1 MTKFFVTL
9 AILCAFGA
17 VAVNAFDKA
26 EAFEK
31 FMNNLKEC
39 KEEVGAQDSDFEE
52 MVSNKPASTKEG
64 KCLRS
69 CIMKKCGLMDGN
81 GKFDKD
87 AAIAK
92 AEQVTGGAEDKM
104 KIAHEIIDA
113 CSGIEVSDD
122 ECEAAEQYGECVQ
135 KQIEAHGI
143 KEEDFMN

>member
-1 MTKFFVTL
+1 MTKLFVTL

-17 VAVNAFDKA
+17 VVVSGFDKA
-26 EAFEK
+26 EAMIK
-31 FMNNLKEC
+31 FMTNLEEC

-52 MVSNKPASTKEG
+52 MVAKKPASTMEG

-69 CIMKKCGLMDGN
+69 CIMKKCGVMDGN

-92 AEQVTGGAEDKM
+92 AEQMTDGAEDKM

-122 ECEAAEQYGECVQ
+122 ECEAAEQYGECFQ
-135 KQIEAHGI
+135 KEIEAHGI
-143 KEEDFMN
+143 KDEDFMH